1 MKRDLF
7 ELLNKF
13 FWLIGFVLLMV
24 GITDIFLWKQKVI
37 DLDMSFLGLVF
48 GLSILFEKNFYH
60 RLNIGIILLLSA
72 LCIYVPN
79 KLLESMQISVLSI
92 SINDYILIMI
102 VVLIVLTILWLMKH
116 WYKTKNR
123 KT

>member
-13 FWLIGFVLLMV
+13 FWLIGFILLMV

-37 DLDMSFLGLVF
+37 HLDMSFLGLVF

-79 KLLESMQISVLSI
+79 KLLELMQISVLSI
-92 SINDYILIMI
+92 STNDYILIMI
-102 VVLIVLTILWLMKH
+102 VVTIVLVTLWVMKH
-116 WYKTKNR
+116 RSKTKNR
-123 KT
+123 NT

>member
-13 FWLIGFVLLMV
+13 FWLIGFILLMV

-37 DLDMSFLGLVF
+37 HLDMSFLGLVF

-79 KLLESMQISVLSI
+79 KLLELMQISVLSI

-102 VVLIVLTILWLMKH
+102 VVSVVLVTLWVMKH
-116 WYKTKNR
+116 WSKTKNR
-123 KT
+123 NT

>member
-13 FWLIGFVLLMV
+13 FWLIGFILLMV

-37 DLDMSFLGLVF
+37 HLDMSFLGLVF
-48 GLSILFEKNFYH
+48 GLSILFEKNFYP

-102 VVLIVLTILWLMKH
+102 VVSVVLVTLWVMKH
-116 WYKTKNR
+116 WSKTKNR
-123 KT
+123 NT